1 MTEITIY
8 KSKAGEYRKF
18 MCDGHAAYAD
28 YGQDIVC
35 AAISVLVINTVNA
48 LEEITKEPIQV
59 EADEKA
65 GRISCTFLRQPLLET
80 SVALMDS
87 LALGLSRIDAQYGKK
102 HCKLTFKEV

>member
-18 MCDGHAAYAD
+18 SCDGHAAYAD

-48 LEEITKEPIQV
+48 LDEITKEPIRV
-59 EADEKA
+59 ETDEEI
-65 GRISCTFLRQPLLET
+65 GRISCSFLRQPLLET
-80 SVALMDS
+80 SVVLMDS
-87 LALGLSRIDAQYGKK
+87 LALGLSRIETQYGKK

>member
-18 MCDGHAAYAD
+18 TCDGHAAYAD

-48 LEEITKEPIQV
+48 LDEITKEPIRV
-59 EADEKA
+59 ETDEEA
-65 GRISCTFLRQPLLET
+65 GRISCSFLRQSLLET
-80 SVALMDS
+80 SVVLMDS
-87 LALGLSRIDAQYGKK
+87 LSLGLSRIEAQYGKK

>member
-18 MCDGHAAYAD
+18 SCDGHAAYAD

-48 LEEITKEPIQV
+48 LDEITKEPIRV
-59 EADEKA
+59 ETDEEI
-65 GRISCTFLRQPLLET
+65 GRISCSFLRQPLLET
-80 SVALMDS
+80 SVVLMDS
-87 LALGLSRIDAQYGKK
+87 LALGLSRIETQ
-102 HCKLTFKEV
+102 